1 MNRLIRFT
9 RRFFY
14 NKGKEIWWFLG
25 KVGVPVAVGI
35 LMLAGG
41 ILVFAELWWVV
52 ASIHDAVK
60 THRDYSFMSWTE
72 MLNTS
77 TYICFWVHASI
88 VAGLFIYWIGKNV
101 VKAWR
106 ETK

>member
-14 NKGKEIWWFLG
+14 NKGKEVWWFLKQFDSEYVKIIAIYLLIAIPVTVEIVWIG
-25 KVGVPVAVGI
+25 LSFSGVQ
-35 LMLAGG
+35 
-41 ILVFAELWWVV
+41 
-52 ASIHDAVK
+52 SIHPK
-60 THRDYSFMSWTE
+60 
-72 MLNTS
+72 
-77 TYICFWVHASI
+77 ICFWFNISLI
-88 VAGLFIYWIGKNV
+88 AGAFSFWIGKNV